1 MSRFPLFPLSV
12 LVLCAATVAA
22 RADDTPK
29 SALQEAVDALAA
41 QTAPAKA
48 DDPWHVK
55 FSSTW
60 VSKYVGYLGP
70 ELTTTPAIQ
79 SELSIAGPSGWHVS
93 AWWSTGL
100 QETEAATKADQ
111 LDFMVGHTW
120 KWGATSLAADLVY
133 KDFIPLSMKEGDA
146 LVPRLR
152 LTHDLDLGECG
163 KLKPYLQTEC
173 WAVLPDYTRRPVAM
187 AGVDYSVR
195 LCGPLSLRAG
205 ASALFDYGTAVA
217 DRGWLFTSS
226 VGIEY
231 KLTDNVTLGAYIKE
245 FGPHQLRDRRHE
257 EVVSFALTI
266 NL

>member
-1 MSRFPLFPLSV
+1 MSRFRLFLFSV

-29 SALQEAVDALAA
+29 SDLQEAIDALVTKLTSPA
-41 QTAPAKA
+41 QT
-48 DDPWHVK
+48 DPWHVK

-70 ELTTTPAIQ
+70 ELSATPAVQ
-79 SELSIAGPSGWHVS
+79 SELSIAGPSGWHAS

-111 LDFMVGHTW
+111 LDITVGHTW

-133 KDFIPLSMKEGDA
+133 KDLIPLSMKEGDA

-152 LTHDLDLGECG
+152 LTHDLDLGEYG
-163 KLKPYLQTEC
+163 KLKPYLQAEC
-173 WAVLPDYTRRPVAM
+173 WAVLPDYARRPVAM
-187 AGVDYSVR
+187 AGADYSVP
-195 LCGPLSLRAG
+195 LCGPLSLRVSAG
-205 ASALFDYGTAVA
+205 ALFDYGTAVA
-217 DRGWLFTSS
+217 DRGWLFTGSL
-226 VGIEY
+226 GLEC

-245 FGPHQLRDRRHE
+245 FGPHQLRDRHHE
-257 EVVSFALTI
+257 EAVSFALTVD
-266 NL
+266 L